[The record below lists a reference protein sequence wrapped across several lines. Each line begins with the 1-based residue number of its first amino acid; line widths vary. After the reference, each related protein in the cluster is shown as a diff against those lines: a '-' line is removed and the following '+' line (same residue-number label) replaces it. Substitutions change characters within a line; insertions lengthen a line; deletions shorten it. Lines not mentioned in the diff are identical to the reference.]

1 MSINGSAVL
10 LSVVATAVGIAIGSS
25 VGNAGSNSGNAVTAA
40 CYHTGVSDYWC
51 PDSSMRFNPDAR
63 YELWTTTRAGR
74 QQVTLPP
81 GVDAIFLTKEATER
95 FLLSYYWATN
105 KAKAEALMRS
115 LTLPAASG
123 SIR

>member
-1 MSINGSAVL
+1 MSMNGSAVF

-40 CYHTGVSDYWC
+40 CYHTAVSDYWC
-51 PDSSMRFNPDAR
+51 PDSTMRFSIAQ
-63 YELWTTTRAGR
+63 YELWTTTRAGRR

-95 FLLSYYWATN
+95 FLLSYYWATD